1 MTLENNQQAPT
12 PEKNINSDQVKKLI
26 KTIEEKMVEAI
37 NNSDLGE
44 FFARQG
50 LVENTVK
57 MEMLLDLNQIRN
69 NDFIKDPEL
78 KESLQQIPDE
88 ELTVF
93 YCCWNNGWVR
103 CVDE

>member
-1 MTLENNQQAPT
+1 MTLENNQQVPT
-12 PEKNINSDQVKKLI
+12 LEKTINSDKVKELT

-44 FFARQG
+44 FFANQG
-50 LVENTVK
+50 LVENSVK
-57 MEMLLDLNQIRN
+57 MEMVLDLNQIRN
-69 NDFIKDPEL
+69 NDSIKDSEL
-78 KESLQQIPDE
+78 RESLQQIPDE

-103 CVDE
+103 CPD